1 LAACR
6 SAKASARALFP
17 LSYALFSELLEQCRS
32 DGPIARGALMDE
44 LSEGVS
50 FRGTQH
56 VYDIEARA
64 AFPMLFGKPALEPD
78 RRELFTYVGNC
89 LGDWSLRLPTLPP
102 NWTDDATRTLMAQVR
117 SSDAF
122 NSVSWWLANHDLEAH
137 RAGHENILRRHRQQS
152 ADSYARAAECARNP
166 DGKLNKRKALLQEQL
181 TIFKMRVLPALI
193 RLLVEGRPA
202 DEAGALLFKAQRAL
216 GEGSE
221 QRLGELMR
229 AMPATG
235 LCGEVHAMR
244 VMNPSRR
251 YRDED
256 FWDVEHVMVPP
267 VYADAFVTLDRELA
281 DILRRSEAPSRRGC
295 RILSSLNGLT
305 DWLCER
311 GLASTTSR
319 GTDNK

>member
-1 LAACR
+1 V
-6 SAKASARALFP
+6 LFP
-17 LSYALFSELLEQCRS
+17 LSCALFSELLEQRRS
-32 DGPIARGALMDE
+32 EGLIARGALMDE

-64 AFPMLFGKPALEPD
+64 TFPMLFGKPALEPD
-78 RRELFTYVGNC
+78 RRELFTYAGNC
-89 LGDWSLRLPTLPP
+89 LGDLSLAFPKLPADCGSGAITSF
-102 NWTDDATRTLMAQVR
+102 MAQVR
-117 SSDAF
+117 SSGAL
-122 NSVSWWLANHDLEAH
+122 NSVSWWLANHDLDAH
-137 RAGHENILRRHRQQS
+137 RAEHDNILRRHRQQS
-152 ADSYARAAECARNP
+152 AESYARAAECARNP

-181 TIFKMRVLPALI
+181 TIFKMRVLPALS

-221 QRLGELMR
+221 QRLGEIMR

-256 FWDVEHVMVPP
+256 FWDVEHVMVPS

-305 DWLCER
+305 DWLCEK
-311 GLASTTSR
+311 GLALTTS
-319 GTDNK
+319 